1 MKVKSFKVNIGY
13 NGNRYP
19 KGEVFECD
27 EETGNRLIKQGTVE
41 LVEIFKPIE
50 SKKIEVPISEVQ
62 PQVKIKAIRKPEDEE
77 EFTKVGGRWRKK

>member
-19 KGEVFECD
+19 KGEVFDVD

-41 LVEIFKPIE
+41 LVETSKPVE
-50 SKKIEVPISEVQ
+50 STKVVLKSEVQ
-62 PQVKIKAIRKPEDEE
+62 PQVKIKPAPKPKNEE
-77 EFTKVGGRWRKK
+77 EFTKIGGRWRKK